1 MSMPPL
7 AASVSQGAQE
17 PAPNEQPV
25 PQPETP
31 PAETPTPESGEES
44 EEEGATTPPQP
55 GEPEKPKRRMIDDLR
70 AERQTRKQLE
80 AELMQ
85 ARVQQQQM
93 QPLLERVM
101 TDPSIMTLLTQQRGG
116 QQVDP
121 ELAEL
126 AQSLGLYTAQGQP
139 DLQAASRV
147 LGFVD
152 RRAQAHA
159 QQIVGP
165 VQQQSIHQAAQ
176 SVHQQAMSA
185 GVNAGIK
192 PETLDQVLRLL
203 PPELLVQPNV
213 AALAV
218 AVAAGVERMQGG
230 PGYRPP
236 LMTEG
241 IGGRPRTAALPTAL
255 QNVLKAR
262 GMNEKDIQ
270 TSAGKFQPGGF
281 NPLE

>member
-7 AASVSQGAQE
+7 AASVSQGAGDPQ
-17 PAPNEQPV
+17 PIEQPV
-25 PQPETP
+25 PPSETP
-31 PAETPTPESGEES
+31 PGQPADEALPEGDQP
-44 EEEGATTPPQP
+44 PPQP
-55 GEPEKPKRRMIDDLR
+55 GEPERPRPRLVDELR
-70 AERQTRKQLE
+70 AERAAKRQVE
-80 AELMQ
+80 AELAQ
-85 ARVQQQQM
+85 ARVQQQQL

-101 TDPSIMTLLTQQRGG
+101 TDPSIMTLLTQQQGG

-121 ELAEL
+121 ELVDL

-159 QQIVGP
+159 QQMIGP
-165 VQQQSIHQAAQ
+165 VQQHSVHQAANQ
-176 SVHQQAMSA
+176 VRSHAMQA
-185 GVNAGIK
+185 GVDQGIR
-192 PETLDQVLRLL
+192 PETLDKVISLL
-203 PPELLVQPNV
+203 PPELIVQPNV

-218 AVAAGVERMQGG
+218 TVAAGIERMQGTSS
-230 PGYRPP
+230 PP

-241 IGGRPRTAALPTAL
+241 VGFRPRNGALPTAL
-255 QNVLKAR
+255 TNVLKAR
-262 GMNEKDIQ
+262 GMNERDIQ
-270 TSAGKFQPGGF
+270 TAAGKFQPGGF